1 MSTLESIVSLLEL
14 FSGLFIY
21 FILPG
26 LIFFATFALAVIIV
40 TRIGSLLLTVVF
52 PRVPTVARPVNNL
65 TTMVSNAS
73 GIDSFERTRLIVV
86 GFLSISYAVVYIV
99 AAWGIFAVYEV
110 IGEAVFTTRP
120 EWYSILTAVSY
131 PIIALLLVLPIV
143 LLVYTLR
150 ESWRDS
156 ASLSRTAFEWGLILL
171 MLNVMV
177 PAGLYAAIFGSG
189 VLGSWL
195 FEALWW
201 VIEAASRLL
210 Q

>member
-26 LIFFATFALAVIIV
+26 LVFFATFALAVIII
-40 TRIGSLLLTVVF
+40 TRIGSSLLTVVF

-65 TTMVSNAS
+65 TAVVSNAS

-86 GFLSISYAVVYIV
+86 GFLSISYAVVYILV
-99 AAWGIFAVYEV
+99 AWGILAAYEAL
-110 IGEAVFTTRP
+110 GEAVFTTRP
-120 EWYSILTAVSY
+120 EWYSILVVVGT
-131 PIIALLLVLPIV
+131 PIIALLFVLSIV
-143 LLVYTLR
+143 LVVYTLR
-150 ESWRDS
+150 ESWRGS
-156 ASLSRTAFEWGLILL
+156 VSLPRTIFEWGVVLL

-177 PAGLYAAIFGSG
+177 PVGLFAAIFGAG
-189 VLGSWL
+189 ELARWL
-195 FEALWW
+195 YLALWW
-201 VIEAASRLL
+201 ILETASRLL